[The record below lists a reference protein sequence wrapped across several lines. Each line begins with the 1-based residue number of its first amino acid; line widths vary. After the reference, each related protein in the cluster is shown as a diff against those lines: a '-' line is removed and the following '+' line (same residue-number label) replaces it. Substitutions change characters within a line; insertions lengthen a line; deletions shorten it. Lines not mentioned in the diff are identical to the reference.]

1 MYWLGIADAKGW
13 FKEAGLVVQLVDADT
28 DYLAS
33 VKDLAKGRFDVND
46 LVLFDLLDSVA
57 RGADLVGVINVD
69 YSSGADKLIARP
81 GIEQLADLK
90 GKRIALPQKSY
101 LSYILEVAIARRAED
116 ERRTDCGRPSRE
128 SARDPDQGGGGRN
141 TYL

>member
-1 MYWLGIADAKGW
+1 MAGHRRCKGLVQR
-13 FKEAGLVVQLVDADT
+13 AGLVVQLVDTDT

-57 RGADLVGVINVD
+57 RGADLVRVINVD

-90 GKRIALPQKSY
+90 GKRIALPQKST
-101 LSYILEVAIARRAED
+101 SVTFSKWQSRA
-116 ERRTDCGRPSRE
+116 
-128 SARDPDQGGGGRN
+128 QG
-141 TYL
+141 